1 MRECGILLP
10 VASLPSRYG
19 IGAFSKEAYE
29 WIDRLK
35 QAGQGFWQVLPF
47 GPTGYGD
54 SPYQS
59 FSAFAGNPYFIDL
72 EQLIREG
79 LLTKEE
85 CDKADFGD
93 SRRYISYDRIYRER
107 FPLLRKAY
115 DRWKDG
121 LARKGTAG
129 KNLQRIRAAFW
140 SRFTVWPLKL
150 LGRKQ
155 GNTAFIWL

>member
-1 MRECGILLP
+1 M
-10 VASLPSRYG
+10 
-19 IGAFSKEAYE
+19 
-29 WIDRLK
+29 
-35 QAGQGFWQVLPF
+35 
-47 GPTGYGD
+47 GD

-93 SRRYISYDRIYRER
+93 SRRYISYDRIYRSGFRCLER
-107 FPLLRKAY
+107 PMIGGRMGWPGRGLR
-115 DRWKDG
+115 
-121 LARKGTAG
+121 G